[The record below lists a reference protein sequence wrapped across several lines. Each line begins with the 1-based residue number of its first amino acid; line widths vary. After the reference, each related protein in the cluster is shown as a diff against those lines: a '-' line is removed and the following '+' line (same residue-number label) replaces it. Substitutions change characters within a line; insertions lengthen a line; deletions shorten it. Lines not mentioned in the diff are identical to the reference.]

1 MNSLFIDFRD
11 PLFSIIIFFSIVF
24 VVAFASYWWNRYKHN
39 EDSKYLD
46 KFLKDFNSHPSK
58 DDLRILISGGELSE
72 KSWLLLAQSYSKTG
86 DYEKSIEI
94 YNEMLKLANRKNTPE
109 TMFLLG
115 KTYFKAGFLERSK
128 RIFLEI
134 LKSKPRTPAA
144 LNYLLLVY
152 EYMKDFKSAQD
163 VLEPLDELGV
173 DIRLESAYLNAM
185 ELLNRLDISQEE
197 KAHALLKMYQEQ
209 QQLFY
214 LTYEYLFRIN
224 PPLAWKNFD
233 ASKSNQLADLLW
245 GLEAKELDLDIISQ
259 NSFLRELYTARG
271 DISLSN
277 SSDIFEFDV
286 LIGLGGKSNATLS
299 FEYVCSSCKQL
310 SPFVFT
316 RCSSCHGLDTSR
328 LEWSLVKNS
337 RKDFSEENNSFQ

>member
-11 PLFSIIIFFSIVF
+11 PLFSIIVFFSIVF
-24 VVAFASYWWNRYKHN
+24 VIAFISYWWNRYKHN
-39 EDSKYLD
+39 EDAKYLD
-46 KFLKDFNSHPSK
+46 KFLRDFNSHPSK
-58 DDLRILISGGELSE
+58 DDLRVLISSGELSE
-72 KSWLLLAQSYSKTG
+72 KSWLLLAQSYSKNG

-94 YNEMLKLANRKNTPE
+94 YNEMLKLPSRKNTTE

-115 KTYFKAGFLERSK
+115 KVYFKAGFLERSK
-128 RIFLEI
+128 KIFLEI
-134 LKSKPRTPAA
+134 LKKKPRTPEA
-144 LNYLLLVY
+144 LKYLLLVY
-152 EYMKDFKSAQD
+152 EYMKDFKSAQG
-163 VLEPLDELGV
+163 VLEPLDELGI
-173 DIRLESAYLNAM
+173 DIRLESAYINAM
-185 ELLNRLDISQEE
+185 GLLNRLDISQDE
-197 KAHALLKMYQEQ
+197 KAQALLKMYEEQ

-224 PPLAWKNFD
+224 PSLAWNNFD
-233 ASKSNQLADLLW
+233 ASRSDQLTDLLW

-271 DISLSN
+271 DISLAN

-286 LIGLGGKSNATLS
+286 LIGLAGKANATLC
-299 FEYVCSSCKQL
+299 FEYICTNCKQL
-310 SPFVFT
+310 YPFVFT

-337 RKDFSEENNSFQ
+337 SKDFSEENNSFQ